1 MTDDPVKTQ
10 LRTRWLLNLG
20 LLLAIAA
27 LAALLLYTRGRE
39 AADEPRLTT
48 IAPASVARLRLER
61 SGAPI
66 VLEKT
71 GNQWR
76 LVAPVRARANQF
88 NVERLLR
95 LSEAHS
101 EARFPLASGE
111 ADKYGLEKP
120 QARVWF
126 DEEEIAFGAL
136 HPFHNQQYVRYR
148 GAAHLIAARHFAPA
162 ALPYADYIDTRLFE
176 EERRPVAFALPD
188 FTLTLQ
194 DGIWRR
200 RPEDKT
206 LTSDRVND
214 FVAEWRNARAL
225 SVDRYSGRPAR
236 ERIRIT
242 FALDGKTET
251 LTLAVIARTPEFIIQ
266 RADEG
271 LEYHFPED
279 TGKRLLRLSAGDE

>member
-1 MTDDPVKTQ
+1 MIADPAKTQ

-27 LAALLLYTRGRE
+27 LAAFLLYTRGRE
-39 AADEPRLTT
+39 AADGPRLTDV
-48 IAPASVARLRLER
+48 APASIARLRLER
-61 SGAPI
+61 NGAPI

-71 GNQWR
+71 GDQWR
-76 LVAPVRARANQF
+76 LAAPVRARANPF

-95 LSEAHS
+95 LAAARS
-101 EARFPLASGE
+101 EARFPFAPGE
-111 ADKYGLEKP
+111 ADKYGLKKP
-120 QARVWF
+120 QARVWL
-126 DEEEIAFGAL
+126 DDEEIAFGAL

-148 GAAHLIAARHFAPA
+148 GEAHLIAAHHFAPA
-162 ALPYADYIDTRLFE
+162 ALPYTDYLDTRLFE

-188 FTLTLQ
+188 FTLTLR

-200 RPEDKT
+200 EPEDKT
-206 LTSDRVND
+206 IASDRIND

-225 SVDRYSGRPAR
+225 SVERRSGRPALGQVR
-236 ERIRIT
+236 VT
-242 FALDGKTET
+242 FARDAKTET
-251 LTLAVIARTPEFIIQ
+251 LTLAIVARAPEFIIR

-279 TGKRLLRLSAGDE
+279 TGKRLLNISEK